1 MFFDLYGS
9 LGFLP
14 AAIAGVAV
22 YLCGGIG
29 LTGDAS
35 IDGWLPIA
43 WLPPF
48 WGYLFDRCEHRGF
61 VRSYRTLFVDA
72 LRDPMSVRSAPWR
85 RLTVVGCPLVLIPWV
100 ALAFGAYHCWTAAW
114 DLSAA
119 PVRFTL
125 WFAPG
130 AIASLIF
137 GLFTQRLRH
146 VDLEAI
152 FGHPGQPQNDL
163 TVSQTE
169 QFRRRMWGIPTWIL
183 ITANVVLATPF
194 VILLFL
200 V

>member
-35 IDGWLPIA
+35 IDGWLLIA
-43 WLPPF
+43 CFPPY

-114 DLSAA
+114 DLSAV
-119 PVRFTL
+119 PVRFTVWCAL
-125 WFAPG
+125 G
-130 AIASLIF
+130 ATASLVF
-137 GLFTQRLRH
+137 GLLTQRLRY
-146 VDLEAI
+146 VDLE
-152 FGHPGQPQNDL
+152 GVVGSPGQPEDEL
-163 TVSQTE
+163 TESQIE
-169 QFRRRMWGIPTWIL
+169 QFRRRMWVIPTWIL
-183 ITANVVLATPF
+183 LTTNVVLAAAL
-194 VILLFL
+194 VVLLFL